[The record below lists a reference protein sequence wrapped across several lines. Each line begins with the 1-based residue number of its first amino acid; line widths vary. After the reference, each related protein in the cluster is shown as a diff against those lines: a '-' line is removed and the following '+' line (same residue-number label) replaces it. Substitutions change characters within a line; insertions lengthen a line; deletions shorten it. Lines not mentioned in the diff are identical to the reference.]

1 MSNPSIADILENDC
15 VLAQWA
21 SEIDI
26 QQLDARI
33 ARLCNALVLQQ
44 RRNSLQP
51 VYRLPEDVLRHIFD
65 LAVSER
71 SEQDDTVVSPRILT
85 HVCYAWRVT
94 ALSDRPT
101 RTYS

>member
-21 SEIDI
+21 SETDV
-26 QQLDARI
+26 QQLDAKI
-33 ARLCNALVLQQ
+33 ARLRNALVVLQR

-71 SEQDDTVVSPRILT
+71 REQDDSAASPRILT

-94 ALSDRPT
+94 ALSDGRL
-101 RTYS
+101 